1 MLLRLCTYEGD
12 VYIDNINICDVPLS
26 TLRRSIT
33 AIPQDPFLFTGTVRK
48 NLDPWGVYDDDPV
61 GVVLRQCRFMETF
74 PNGFFLGSSGISS
87 SSGSGRDNTHS
98 LSGDEVGLR
107 GALDWMIEDSGKGL
121 SQGQRQLLSL
131 GRAMLSLLEPSPTT
145 TSNGSDN
152 SNTHQRGLNGP
163 PKARIILIDE
173 ATAAVDDRCEAALVA
188 AVSDLLSLT
197 TNTSNTSTTTSS
209 TTTSTGALN
218 SRPSAPVTVLMICHK
233 LGGLRSLCT
242 KELTLSG
249 GRIVGYTDIDRE
261 GS

>member
-12 VYIDNINICDVPLS
+12 VYIDNINTCDIPLS

-48 NLDPWGVYDDDPV
+48 NLDPWGVYDDDAV

-74 PNGFFLGSSGISS
+74 PKGFFLSSSGISS
-87 SSGSGRDNTHS
+87 NTYV
-98 LSGDEVGLR
+98 LSGDEAGLR

-131 GRAMLSLLEPSPTT
+131 GRAMLSLLEPNLT
-145 TSNGSDN
+145 TSSNGIDS
-152 SNTHQRGLNGP
+152 SNTCKRGLNGP

-197 TNTSNTSTTTSS
+197 TTASNTTTSS
-209 TTTSTGALN
+209 STGPIN
-218 SRPSAPVTVLMICHK
+218 SRSSAPVTVLMICHK

-249 GRIVGYTDIDRE
+249 GRVVGYSNINKE

>member
-12 VYIDNINICDVPLS
+12 VSIDNINICDIPLS

-48 NLDPWGVYDDDPV
+48 NLDPWGLYDDDAV

-74 PNGFFLGSSGISS
+74 PNGFFLGTSGISS

-131 GRAMLSLLEPSPTT
+131 GRAMLSLLEPSVTT
-145 TSNGSDN
+145 TSNGSES
-152 SNTHQRGLNGP
+152 SNNHKRLNGP
-163 PKARIILIDE
+163 SKARIILIDE
-173 ATAAVDDRCEAALVA
+173 ATTAVDDRCEAALVA

-197 TNTSNTSTTTSS
+197 T
-209 TTTSTGALN
+209 TTTSTSNSTAASTTSPIN

-242 KELTLSG
+242 KELKLSG
-249 GRIVGYTDIDRE
+249 GKVVGYKDINKD